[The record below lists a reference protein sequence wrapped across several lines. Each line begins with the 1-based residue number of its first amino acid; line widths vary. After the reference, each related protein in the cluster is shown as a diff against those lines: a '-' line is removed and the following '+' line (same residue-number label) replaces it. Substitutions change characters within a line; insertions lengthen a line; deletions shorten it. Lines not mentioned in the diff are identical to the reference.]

1 MKAKRI
7 IINRTDNVGDVILT
21 LPMAKAI
28 KDHFPDTEVL
38 FLGKPYTLPLISR
51 NLYIDEYL
59 NWEEIRK
66 DPKNLR
72 DTGADLIIH
81 VFNNREVAELAK
93 KAGIKYRLGT
103 SHRIYNIWTCN
114 RFVHFGRSKSD
125 LHEAQLNLKMLSPLG
140 IRKQYSREEVGG
152 MYGWKD
158 HKPDRTRF
166 TDWLVPEKFNLIIHM
181 KSFGNAKEWKS
192 ENFLQLAGSLDP
204 DQFNILL
211 TGTDKE
217 GEMIRQEVPDI
228 FKLEHTTDVTGKFNI
243 DDFFDFVQCVDGL
256 LACSTGPL
264 HIAAATGVRTLGLYP
279 SARPK
284 HAGRW
289 GPLGPHVDYIEDS
302 SPMDAPLNIPVEP
315 VLRKILQWIQPKE
328 I

>member
-1 MKAKRI
+1 MKARRI
-7 IINRTDNVGDVILT
+7 IINRTDNIGDVILT

-28 KDHFPDTEVL
+28 KDHFPETEVL
-38 FLGKPYTLPLISR
+38 FLGKPYTLPLI
-51 NLYIDEYL
+51 NHNIYIDKYL
-59 NWEEIRK
+59 NWEEVRK
-66 DPKNLR
+66 DPQILR

-93 KAGIKYRLGT
+93 KVGIRYRLGT

-125 LHEAQLNLKMLSPLG
+125 LHEAQLNLKMLTPLG
-140 IRKQYSREEVGG
+140 IRKDYTREEVGR

-158 HKPDRTRF
+158 GKPDRSRF
-166 TDWLVPEKFNLIIHM
+166 AGWLVPDKFNLIMHM

-192 ENFLQLAGSLDP
+192 EYFFQLAQELDA
-204 DQFNILL
+204 DLFNIIL

-217 GEMIRQEVPDI
+217 GEMIRNEVPDI
-228 FKLEHTTDVTGKFNI
+228 FNLKHTIDATGKFDI
-243 DDFFDFVQCVDGL
+243 AEFFDFVQCVDGL

-264 HIAAATGVRTLGLYP
+264 HIAAATGVRALGLYP

-289 GPLGPHVDYIEDS
+289 GPLGPNVDYIEDN
-302 SPMDAPLNIPVEP
+302 SPMEAPLNISVDQVRER
-315 VLRKILQWIQPKE
+315 LFQWIRPKQK
-328 I
+328 